1 MTKAELVNIVNNICS
16 SLKLDE
22 NYTVSQKCSML
33 IGTNVD
39 LDKAEANNRID
50 YIYGL
55 VMESK
60 FARLYNPTSTSI
72 INKEH
77 EIIKEELL
85 DDEDSENSEATVEE
99 LLDDEE

>member
-1 MTKAELVNIVNNICS
+1 MTKAELVNIVNNIYS

-22 NYTVSQKCSML
+22 NYTVSQKCSIL

-55 VMESK
+55 LMGSK
-60 FARLYNPTSTSI
+60 FARLYNPNDI
-72 INKEH
+72 LNEEP
-77 EIIKEELL
+77 EIVKEELL
-85 DDEDSENSEATVEE
+85 NDEDVANSEATVEE

>member
-60 FARLYNPTSTSI
+60 FARLYNPTSTNI

-85 DDEDSENSEATVEE
+85 DDEDGENSEATVEE

>member
-60 FARLYNPTSTSI
+60 FARLYNPTSTGI
-72 INKEH
+72 TNKEH

-85 DDEDSENSEATVEE
+85 DDENSENSEATVEE

>member
-60 FARLYNPTSTSI
+60 FARLYNPTSTGI
-72 INKEH
+72 NNKEH

-85 DDEDSENSEATVEE
+85 NDEDSENSEATVEE

>member
-22 NYTVSQKCSML
+22 NHTVSQKCSML

-55 VMESK
+55 VIESK
-60 FARLYNPTSTSI
+60 FARLYNQTSI
-72 INKEH
+72 VNKEH

>member
-39 LDKAEANNRID
+39 LDKAEVNNRID

-55 VMESK
+55 VIESK
-60 FARLYNPTSTSI
+60 FARLYDPTSTGI